1 MFKQLNVGL
10 MSTKSVLQRARG
22 SSNSTA
28 TRDCLHYALKPLVPL
43 GQIEAVEAKVK
54 ERNLSKERQEQT
66 Q

>member
-22 SSNSTA
+22 KLELD
-28 TRDCLHYALKPLVPL
+28 RDSRLFALRAETLNL
-43 GQIEAVEAKVK
+43 GQTEAVEAKVK